1 MPLNPRFFEMGA
13 KTWRDP
19 LTHQKWVEEEKSR
32 LEAAKKKAAEEKLA
46 KEVENASS
54 KLAQKKIVEKGRL
67 VDEQKK
73 DESLAQLKADVAR
86 LEAKQAGKVEDPL
99 KEILEYDKNRVVRQ
113 AEEREKEL
121 DKEVKLTAAEM
132 LKLREK
138 ELEEK
143 KKKQEKELADLADRR
158 RRELLEYKHALGL
171 SHDHPRLP
179 QRPPLISRRPL
190 SLHDDPEFW
199 KLEDSA
205 RHRLELMHPDERLQ
219 YGFGPYEEDEVER
232 ELALRAG
239 SDGLTGAQG
248 NSTLDE
254 RQLALKMKEFI
265 CIAGVTKTF
274 EPISHAVPLD
284 LPDLATLPPQDQQQA
299 ELIIQQEAQLLQD
312 DLVRFAIEQYGANA
326 LLGLR
331 IYGPLPV
338 EYPALLQEGYVY
350 EVRAEGVPAL
360 ISKAQPPLRSRY
372 SGRPSQSKKAVG
384 PTSRGR
390 YSHFGGTGG
399 AHFDSPLF
407 GLEDDFLAGLGHEA
421 YGAGGAHAGGI
432 SGTAAAGR
440 GAAASSWK
448 RPAAGRGG
456 GAGLFGRGDDFAL
469 FDDPLARQ
477 SRFATTA
484 AQPVVPPY
492 LENLPWAAQQYVKRM
507 RALQEQEEV
516 AALAQAAA
524 NPRLPHLATLH
535 HQQTALPLH
544 HTARPPMAG
553 SSPAPQ
559 PPAAANLAHTRAN
572 PTAHPLPM
580 QAAQTALPTQPAQ
593 HDAGGGGVFRLAGGL
608 LDRLRG
614 KEAAPQ
620 ATTDPDHG
628 AGGPLLGQD
637 GVTSA
642 AAPLAQPLPQ
652 AQPQRVVPSKENGWR
667 GAQPW

>member
-1 MPLNPRFFEMGA
+1 MLLNPRFFEMGA

-19 LTHQKWVEEEKSR
+19 LTHQKWVEEEKLR
-32 LEAAKKKAAEEKLA
+32 LAAAKKKAAEEKLA
-46 KEVENASS
+46 KEVESASS

-73 DESLAQLKADVAR
+73 DEYLAQLKADVAR
-86 LEAKQAGKVEDPL
+86 LEAKQAGKVQDPL
-99 KEILEYDKNRVVRQ
+99 KDILEYDKDRVVKQ

-138 ELEEK
+138 ELEEQK
-143 KKKQEKELADLADRR
+143 KQQEKELADLADRR

-171 SHDHPRLP
+171 SHDHPRPP
-179 QRPPLISRRPL
+179 QRPPLTSRRPL

-199 KLEDSA
+199 KLDDA
-205 RHRLELMHPDERLQ
+205 DRHRLELMHPDERVQ
-219 YGFGPYEEDEVER
+219 YGFGPYEEDEIER
-232 ELALRAG
+232 ELALRG
-239 SDGLTGAQG
+239 GVDSLTPAQPH
-248 NSTLDE
+248 SALAE
-254 RQLALKMKEFI
+254 RQLAQKMKDFV

-312 DLVRFAIEQYGANA
+312 DLVRFAIEQHGANA

-331 IYGPLPV
+331 IDGPLPV
-338 EYPALLQEGYVY
+338 EDPALLQEGYVY

-360 ISKAQPPLRSRY
+360 VAKAKPPLRSRY
-372 SGRPSQSKKAVG
+372 GGRPAQSKKADG
-384 PTSRGR
+384 PTSRGQ
-390 YSHFGGTGG
+390 YSHFGGTAGV
-399 AHFDSPLF
+399 HFDSPLF

-421 YGAGGAHAGGI
+421 YGAGGGYAGGVG
-432 SGTAAAGR
+432 GTAAAGR
-440 GAAASSWK
+440 GAAASGWK
-448 RPAAGRGG
+448 RPAAGWGG
-456 GAGLFGRGDDFAL
+456 GASLFGRGDDFAR

-477 SRFATTA
+477 SRYPPTA
-484 AQPVVPPY
+484 AQPVVPSH
-492 LENLPWAAQQYVKRM
+492 LKNLPWAAQQYVKRM
-507 RALQEQEEV
+507 RALQEQEE
-516 AALAQAAA
+516 AEALAQAAA
-524 NPRLPHLATLH
+524 APRLPHLSTPH
-535 HQQTALPLH
+535 HQQSTLPLPR
-544 HTARPPMAG
+544 APQPPMFGA
-553 SSPAPQ
+553 SPALR
-559 PPAAANLAHTRAN
+559 PPAAANLTHTHAD
-572 PTAHPLPM
+572 PTAHPPPT
-580 QAAQTALPTQPAQ
+580 QGAQTAQPAEPARP
-593 HDAGGGGVFRLAGGL
+593 DAVGGGVFRLAGGL

-628 AGGPLLGQD
+628 AGGPLLGQ
-637 GVTSA
+637 GGLAASA
-642 AAPLAQPLPQ
+642 APQAQPLPQ